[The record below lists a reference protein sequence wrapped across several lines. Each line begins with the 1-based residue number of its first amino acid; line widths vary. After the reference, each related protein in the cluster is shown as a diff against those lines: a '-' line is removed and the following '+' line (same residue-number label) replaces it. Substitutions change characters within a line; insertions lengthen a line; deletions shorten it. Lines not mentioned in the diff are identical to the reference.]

1 MGRPKSDIPY
11 EVRNKAYQKKYRD
24 NNPEKRRESC
34 DKWRKANPEKHAEHS
49 KTWRLRNPEKAKQVH
64 RDYAKRNPEAIAMKR
79 RKRRALLKGV
89 KSENYT
95 VRDIYLRD
103 SGLCFMCELI
113 IELNQLPRSKWSVT
127 IHHIK
132 PLSLGGDDTL
142 DNVTVAHYS
151 CNARL
156 GNRI

>member
-1 MGRPKSDIPY
+1 MKTDAEKMREY
-11 EVRNKAYQKKYRD
+11 RKAYKLRY
-24 NNPEKRRESC
+24 PERIKASKE
-34 DKWRKANPEKHAEHS
+34 KWRKANSDKHAEHS
-49 KTWRLRNPEKAKQVH
+49 KAWRLRNPEKAKEVD
-64 RDYAKRNPEAIAMKR
+64 REYARRNPEAVAMKR

-103 SGLCFMCELI
+103 SGLCFMCEAVI
-113 IELNQLPRSKWSVT
+113 DLNQLPRSKWSVT

-142 DNVTVAHYS
+142 DNVTIAHYS